1 MGDKRKTPEACAE
14 IVSAGRRGMLRA
26 YVLHSFGK
34 GRKSG
39 YDLLREI
46 KEKTGGRWKP
56 SKGALYPLITQLEKS
71 GLLRVAER
79 GKRGM
84 KKYELSAQGRKA
96 LKAFREHAIHLGE
109 HYRMMAGMVGDVF
122 EGMDAEM
129 YAMLMRARNLI
140 LHKVG
145 GPKGKRVKEI
155 IRKSVEEL
163 EKI

>member
-1 MGDKRKTPEACAE
+1 
-14 IVSAGRRGMLRA
+14 MLRA

-56 SKGALYPLITQLEKS
+56 SKGALYPLITQLEGA
-71 GLLRVAER
+71 GLLKVVER

-84 KKYELSAQGRKA
+84 KKFVLSARGRKA
-96 LKAFREHAIHLGE
+96 LKDFREHAIHIGE
-109 HYRMMAGMVGDVF
+109 HYGMMAGIVNDVF
-122 EGMDAEM
+122 GGMDSEV
-129 YAMLMRARNLI
+129 YQLMIRARQVVL
-140 LHKVG
+140 KKAG

-155 IRKSVEEL
+155 IRRSVEEL
-163 EKI
+163 ENV